1 MATVLHGDVATAIG
15 QQVEQMIL
23 QAKRDSE
30 VRVRHEVQLTRT
42 QLAQME
48 QAISELVERI
58 GRCRKRGANGVDLS
72 TVVDREFLTAKIA
85 LLEQK
90 WQQEV
95 KALKQDL
102 HSTILAHNHNS
113 DLIRHHRDTLEEA
126 RKMMETRQQ
135 PRAEQV
141 NAQIEKV
148 DRLLRAGQAKQR
160 ALDTMT
166 ERLGSMEAQVSELFP
181 VARAPGGAGAAALHA
196 GMPRMPGVGPGFPGG
211 LIPPGMGGTAM
222 TNPLA
227 GASQLGGAGAGQAG
241 RSPDPLLAQG
251 GQGGKKKDGEA
262 LTDEEVRQWL
272 AQATKAQAAGAAA
285 SVSGA
290 ADKAAAAN
298 AENLRAEA
306 PVFVP
311 RGAASSPGS
320 SPSGGATLAD
330 KAQEKNNTA
339 EEDAAGEVNS
349 RDASADAETTSPSR
363 PSPPL
368 CPPPPPPGL

>member
-1 MATVLHGDVATAIG
+1 MATVLQGDVATAIG

-30 VRVRHEVQLTRT
+30 VRVRHEVQVTRA
-42 QLAQME
+42 QFAQME
-48 QAISELVERI
+48 QSIAELTERI
-58 GRCRKRGANGVDLS
+58 GRCRQRGASGVDLS
-72 TVVDREFLTAKIA
+72 AVVDRQFLTSKIA

-126 RKMMETRQQ
+126 RKMLETRQQ

-148 DRLLRAGQAKQR
+148 DRMLRAGQAKQR
-160 ALDTMT
+160 ALDAAT
-166 ERLGSMEAQVSELFP
+166 EKLGMMESQVGELFA
-181 VARAPGGAGAAALHA
+181 VPGAAGGSGHPGSGHPGLPGMGAGY
-196 GMPRMPGVGPGFPGG
+196 PGG
-211 LIPPGMGGTAM
+211 LMPPGMGGAAM
-222 TNPLA
+222 GNPLA
-227 GASQLGGAGAGQAG
+227 GVSQLGGGAG
-241 RSPDPLLAQG
+241 RSLDPLLAQG
-251 GQGGKKKDGEA
+251 GKGGKKKDGEA

-272 AQATKAQAAGAAA
+272 AQATKAQSAGAAA
-285 SVSGA
+285 STTGM
-290 ADKAAAAN
+290 
-298 AENLRAEA
+298 LTAEA

-311 RGAASSPGS
+311 RGPASSPGS
-320 SPSGGATLAD
+320 SPSGGTTLAE
-330 KAQEKNNTA
+330 KSLEKNGAA
-339 EEDAAGEVNS
+339 EEDG
-349 RDASADAETTSPSR
+349 DASADPETTSPSR
-363 PSPPL
+363 PSPPP